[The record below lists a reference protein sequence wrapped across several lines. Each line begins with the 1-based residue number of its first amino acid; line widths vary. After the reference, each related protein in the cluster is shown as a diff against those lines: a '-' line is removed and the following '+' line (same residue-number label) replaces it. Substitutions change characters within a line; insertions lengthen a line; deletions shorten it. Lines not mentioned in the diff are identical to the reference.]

1 MRNILLALFLII
13 CAATTLPAQNPYI
26 QGTLQGGPPAPGT
39 KSRSPLNSL
48 ERTANNVPGA
58 TILTDT
64 FGNQR
69 FSMFVYIADT
79 CFTPAPTG
87 NTSNLNS
94 FLSDCDGDSTWYVD
108 WTGKSTVLF
117 AGGGGGGVN
126 WYTVDDTTTDATR
139 NAYILNQAY
148 WTGLDPNGEIGFHIG
163 DVSTADLY
171 LTAINLDLRHI
182 DAGGEEVLNINTTG
196 IDLITSPSASR
207 AIDFTTD
214 TMNWA
219 SSFDPLFMTINYLAL
234 KTYMHADSIKAV
246 GIGQFDNMN
255 FDPVLHPDGSQ
266 KGFYYYPPDGNG
278 VWMINGEGISG
289 DYSFVKA
296 NSQST
301 EIKSTFVDATYD
313 YTENGTTF
321 GSSSITST
329 IIENNSGSIF
339 NQNAAVGL
347 EESNWN
353 TTINAPANFLDTFS
367 FIQAYQTTDGV
378 RDIRYSAF
386 GEYDN
391 STNLTTSAYI
401 GRAPTNATEQRA
413 ITPRLAFGVQ
423 QHIAGGSYLF
433 DWLKIDLYD
442 TITTKDAIQFYND
455 RYRWQNA
462 EPSPTPGDTSFHF
475 WAGIGSGTTNPGF
488 MTLDQVCA
496 HCAADAVNWY
506 NSNGTT
512 TDNTRIATVTETAT
526 WLSTDGQADGVYPFR
541 FELED
546 GAPNEPEMMVWKFP
560 TDSLVLAQ
568 SDVEIYFRSNT
579 DLNNWA
585 DGIYSMRAD
594 SSTWN
599 ANSGGTQW
607 KITPNET
614 QNNVQRV
621 RQNTQYQHVIE
632 TAAITGTAQT
642 ELTMPTTGSVLNVVS
657 GTAANFE
664 VHLTAICTAAGNGV
678 GISTGES
685 YASWHMGGI
694 KNIGGTTAL
703 IGTVQTP
710 ATAQSDTGMST
721 SVVTIDANNTN
732 DSLRIR
738 FTPPSTAGST
748 TQITVTVTID
758 YTNN

>member
-1 MRNILLALFLII
+1 MRNILLAFTLLL
-13 CAATTLPAQNPYI
+13 CAATILPAQNPYI

-39 KSRSPLNSL
+39 KSRSPLNSI
-48 ERTANNVPGA
+48 ERAANNVPGA

-126 WYTVDDTTTDATR
+126 WYTVDDTTTDETR
-139 NAYILNQAY
+139 TAYILKDAVWQ
-148 WTGLDPNGEIGFHIG
+148 GLDPDGSITMTIG
-163 DVSTADLY
+163 DVSTSIMALDQTQSTQAHVDLAGIEII
-171 LTAINLDLRHI
+171 TIRTNGINL
-182 DAGGEEVLNINTTG
+182 NTS
-196 IDLITSPSASR
+196 TSSSR
-207 AIDFTTD
+207 AVNITTD

-219 SSFDPLFMTINYLAL
+219 SSFDPTFMSINYRADA
-234 KTYMHADSIKAV
+234 TYMYADSAKDVAL
-246 GIGQFDNMN
+246 GQFPSFPNVV
-255 FDPVLHPDGSQ
+255 FDGTEKGVVVDPSNDGVL
-266 KGFYYYPPDGNG
+266 
-278 VWMINGEGISG
+278 MINGNGASG
-289 DYSFVKA
+289 VYSYVLA
-296 NSQST
+296 NVASS

-313 YTENGTTF
+313 YTLNGVTF
-321 GSSSITST
+321 GSSQIAAS
-329 IIENNSGSIF
+329 IIENNSGS
-339 NQNAAVGL
+339 NYDQTASVDL
-347 EESNWN
+347 DDVKWN
-353 TTINAPANFLDTFS
+353 MQINDATAYGDTQTYF
-367 FIQAYQTTDGV
+367 QAYQNGEGG
-378 RDIRYSAF
+378 REIKYAAF
-386 GEYDN
+386 GEVSRAGGGAIN
-391 STNLTTSAYI
+391 ASAYL
-401 GRAPTNATEQRA
+401 GRASSNASEQRA
-413 ITPRLAFGVQ
+413 RSNRMAFGVQ
-423 QHIAGGSYLF
+423 QYNPGGTYLF

-496 HCAADAVNWY
+496 HCTAGAVNWY

-541 FELED
+541 FQLVD

-614 QNNVQRV
+614 QDNVQRV

-642 ELTMPTTGSVLNVVS
+642 ELTMFTTGSVLNVVS

-664 VHLTAICTAAGNGV
+664 IHLTAICIAAGNGV
-678 GISTGES
+678 GITTGES
-685 YASWHMGGI
+685 YVSWQVGGI

-703 IGTVQTP
+703 IGTIQTLS
-710 ATAQSDTGMST
+710 TAQSDTGMST
-721 SVVTIDANNTN
+721 AVVTVDANNTN

-748 TQITVTVTID
+748 TQISVVATIN

>member
-1 MRNILLALFLII
+1 MRHLLFAFFLIL

-26 QGTLQGGPPAPGT
+26 PGTVQGGPPAPGT

-48 ERTANNVPGA
+48 ERAANNTPGA

-94 FLSDCDGDSTWYVD
+94 FLSNCAGDSTWYVD

-117 AGGGGGGVN
+117 AGIPVGGVN
-126 WYTVDDTTTDATR
+126 WYNTNDTTTDVTR
-139 NAYILNQAY
+139 MAYILQNAVWQ
-148 WTGLDPNGEIGFHIG
+148 GLDPEGYIDMIMGSVAYGELYIDPNESGLFHFDLAGLERIGATTDG
-163 DVSTADLY
+163 VDL
-171 LTAINLDLRHI
+171 TTS
-182 DAGGEEVLNINTTG
+182 NT
-196 IDLITSPSASR
+196 ASR
-207 AIDFTTD
+207 AVDITTD

-219 SSFDPLFMTINYLAL
+219 SSFDPTFMTINYLAEV
-234 KTYMHADSIKAV
+234 TNMHADSNKIV
-246 GIGQFDNMN
+246 GIGQFEGID
-255 FDPVLHPDGSQ
+255 FDPILHPNGSQ
-266 KGFYYYPPDGNG
+266 KGFYYSPFDGNG
-278 VWMINGEGISG
+278 VWMISGEGISG
-289 DYSFVKA
+289 AYSYTKV
-296 NSQST
+296 NTST
-301 EIKSTFVDATYD
+301 DIKSTFVNGTYN

-321 GSSSITST
+321 GPSSITST

-339 NQNAAVGL
+339 DQNSTASL

-353 TTINAPANFLDTFS
+353 TRINAPTNFLDTFS
-367 FIQAYQTTDGV
+367 FIQVYQNTEGA

-391 STNLTTSAYI
+391 GSSLVTSTYI
-401 GRAPTNATEQRA
+401 GRAPSNATESRA

-423 QHIAGGSYLF
+423 QHTAGGSYLF
-433 DWLKIDLYD
+433 DWLKIDLFD

-462 EPSPTPGDTSFHF
+462 EPSPTVGDTSFHF

-496 HCAADAVNWY
+496 HCTAGALNWY

-526 WLSTDGQADGVYPFR
+526 WLSADGQADGVYPFR

-560 TDSLVLAQ
+560 IDSLVLAQ

-579 DLNNWA
+579 DLLSWA

-599 ANSGGTQW
+599 ANSGGTQL
-607 KITPNET
+607 KITPNEI
-614 QNNVQRV
+614 QDNVQRV
-621 RQNTQYQHVIE
+621 RQSTQYQHVIE

-642 ELTMPTTGSVLNVVS
+642 ELTMPTTGSVLNV
-657 GTAANFE
+657 GTNTAGNFE
-664 VHLTAICTAAGNGV
+664 VHITAICTVAGNGV

-685 YASWHMGGI
+685 YVSWHLGGI

-721 SVVTIDANNTN
+721 SVVTVDANNTN

-748 TQITVTVTID
+748 TQITVIATID